1 MTSDNEP
8 DRTPTRLTVDVWSDV
23 MCPFCYLGDALFT
36 RALQQFPHRDAVNL
50 RYRSFLL
57 MPDLPLGSAHNI
69 YELLA
74 SRRGISRAQAEAMN
88 ARVVPSGRDVGID
101 FQFDRAIATNTHQ
114 AHELTH
120 FAAASGRQHAMVLRL
135 FEAYF
140 TEGRHVGDREV
151 LADLAAEVGLDRAAA
166 AAALDTGEYADA
178 VQADVRQA
186 QRFGI
191 TGVPFFVFHHT
202 YGVSGAQPVDVFLET
217 LDRTWKEITG
227 TSAKSAR

>member
-1 MTSDNEP
+1 
-8 DRTPTRLTVDVWSDV
+8 
-23 MCPFCYLGDALFT
+23 
-36 RALQQFPHRDAVNL
+36 
-50 RYRSFLL
+50 
-57 MPDLPLGSAHNI
+57 
-69 YELLA
+69 
-74 SRRGISRAQAEAMN
+74 
-88 ARVVPSGRDVGID
+88 
-101 FQFDRAIATNTHQ
+101 
-114 AHELTH
+114 
-120 FAAASGRQHAMVLRL
+120 HAMVLRL

-227 TSAKSAR
+227 TSAESAR